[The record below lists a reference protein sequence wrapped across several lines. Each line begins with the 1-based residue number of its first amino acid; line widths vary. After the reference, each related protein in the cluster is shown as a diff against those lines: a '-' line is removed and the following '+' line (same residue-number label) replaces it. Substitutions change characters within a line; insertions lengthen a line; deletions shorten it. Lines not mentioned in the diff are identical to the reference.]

1 MIVEDESL
9 IAIDLKFM
17 LEDNGYEVVAQAN
30 NGETAIELA
39 FLHKPQLILMDIKMP
54 KLDGLKASKIIE
66 QQLGIPVL
74 FISAYSE
81 KELLL
86 YMKQDN
92 ILGYV
97 MKPFSEKNVLPVL
110 EVAFHQIDKFN
121 RLNGEILHKQTQLDK
136 RKVIERAKGL
146 LMQAE
151 NISEDEA
158 YRKIRN
164 ESMQTQQEM
173 VHIAQ
178 QIINNLQVN
187 SWSKGA
193 LKRFLL

>member
-1 MIVEDESL
+1 MTRKVMIVEDESL

-30 NGETAIELA
+30 NGESAIELA
-39 FLHKPQLILMDIKMP
+39 FTHMPQLILMDIKMP
-54 KLDGLKASKIIE
+54 KLGGLKASKIIE

-97 MKPFSEKNVLPVL
+97 MKPFSEKNVLPAL

-121 RLNGEILHKQTQLDK
+121 RLNGEILHKQSELDK
-136 RKVIERAKGL
+136 RKLIERAKGL
-146 LMQAE
+146 LMQSE
-151 NISEDEA
+151 KLSEDEA
-158 YRKIRN
+158 YKKIRN
-164 ESMQTQQEM
+164 ESMQSQQEM
-173 VHIAQ
+173 VTIAKR
-178 QIINNLQVN
+178 IINTLQVN
-187 SWSKGA
+187 S
-193 LKRFLL
+193 

>member
-1 MIVEDESL
+1 MTRKVMIVEDESL

-30 NGETAIELA
+30 NGESAIELA
-39 FLHKPQLILMDIKMP
+39 FTHKPQLILMDIKMP

-74 FISAYSE
+74 FISAFSE

-97 MKPFSEKNVLPVL
+97 MKPFSERNVLPAL

-121 RLNGEILHKQTQLDK
+121 RLNGELLHKETELEK
-136 RKVIERAKGL
+136 RKIIERAKGL
-146 LMQAE
+146 LMQSE
-151 NISEDEA
+151 NLSEDEA
-158 YRKIRN
+158 YKKIRS

-173 VHIAQ
+173 VLIARR
-178 QIINNLQVN
+178 IINTLQVN
-187 SWSKGA
+187 S
-193 LKRFLL
+193 

>member
-1 MIVEDESL
+1 MTRKVMIVEDESL

-30 NGETAIELA
+30 NGESAIELA
-39 FLHKPQLILMDIKMP
+39 FAHEPQLILMDIKMP

-97 MKPFSEKNVLPVL
+97 MKPFSEKNVLPAL

-121 RLNGEILHKQTQLDK
+121 RLNGELLHKQTELEK

-146 LMQAE
+146 LMQSE
-151 NISEDEA
+151 NLSEDEA
-158 YRKIRN
+158 YKKIRN

-173 VHIAQ
+173 VTIAKR
-178 QIINNLQVN
+178 IINTLQVN
-187 SWSKGA
+187 S
-193 LKRFLL
+193 

>member
-1 MIVEDESL
+1 MTRKVMIVEDESL

-158 YRKIRN
+158 YSKIRN

-173 VHIAQ
+173 VHIAE
-178 QIINNLQVN
+178 QIILNLQVN
-187 SWSKGA
+187 S
-193 LKRFLL
+193 

>member
-1 MIVEDESL
+1 MTRKVMIVEDESL

-30 NGETAIELA
+30 NGESAIELA
-39 FLHKPQLILMDIKMP
+39 FTHKPQLILMDIKMP

-97 MKPFSEKNVLPVL
+97 MKPFSEKNVLPAL

-121 RLNGEILHKQTQLDK
+121 RLNGELLHKQTEIEK
-136 RKVIERAKGL
+136 RKIIERAKGL
-146 LMQAE
+146 LMQSE
-151 NISEDEA
+151 NLSEDEA
-158 YRKIRN
+158 YKKIRN

-173 VHIAQ
+173 VLIARR
-178 QIINNLQVN
+178 IINSLQVN
-187 SWSKGA
+187 S
-193 LKRFLL
+193 

>member
-1 MIVEDESL
+1 MTRKVMIVEDESL

-30 NGETAIELA
+30 NGESAIELA
-39 FLHKPQLILMDIKMP
+39 FAHEPQLILMDIKMP

-97 MKPFSEKNVLPVL
+97 MKPFSEKNVLPAL

-121 RLNGEILHKQTQLDK
+121 RLNVELLHKQTELEK
-136 RKVIERAKGL
+136 RKIIERAKGL
-146 LMQAE
+146 LMQSE
-151 NISEDEA
+151 NLSEDEA
-158 YRKIRN
+158 YKKIRN

-173 VHIAQ
+173 VTIAKR
-178 QIINNLQVN
+178 IINTLQVN
-187 SWSKGA
+187 S
-193 LKRFLL
+193 

>member
-1 MIVEDESL
+1 MTRKVMIVEDESL

-30 NGETAIELA
+30 NGESAIELA
-39 FLHKPQLILMDIKMP
+39 FTHKPQLILMDIKMP

-86 YMKQDN
+86 YVKQDN

-97 MKPFSEKNVLPVL
+97 MKPFSEKNVLPAL

-121 RLNGEILHKQTQLDK
+121 RLNGELLHKQTELEK
-136 RKVIERAKGL
+136 RKIIERAKGL
-146 LMQAE
+146 LMQSE
-151 NISEDEA
+151 NLSEDEA
-158 YRKIRN
+158 YKKIRS

-173 VHIAQ
+173 VLIARR
-178 QIINNLQVN
+178 IINTLQVN
-187 SWSKGA
+187 S
-193 LKRFLL
+193 

>member
-1 MIVEDESL
+1 MTRKVMIVEDESL

-30 NGETAIELA
+30 NGESAIELA
-39 FLHKPQLILMDIKMP
+39 FTHKPQLILMDIKMP

-74 FISAYSE
+74 FISAFSE

-97 MKPFSEKNVLPVL
+97 MKPFSERNVLPAL

-121 RLNGEILHKQTQLDK
+121 RLNGELLHKQTELEK
-136 RKVIERAKGL
+136 RKIIERAKGL
-146 LMQAE
+146 LMQSE
-151 NISEDEA
+151 NLSEDEA
-158 YRKIRN
+158 YKKIRS

-173 VHIAQ
+173 VLIARR
-178 QIINNLQVN
+178 IINTLQVN
-187 SWSKGA
+187 S
-193 LKRFLL
+193 

>member
-1 MIVEDESL
+1 MTRKVMIVEDESL
-9 IAIDLKFM
+9 IAIDLRFM

-30 NGETAIELA
+30 NGESAIELA
-39 FLHKPQLILMDIKMP
+39 FTHKPQLILMDIKMP

-97 MKPFSEKNVLPVL
+97 MKPFSEKNVLPAL

-121 RLNGEILHKQTQLDK
+121 RLNGELLYKQTELEK
-136 RKVIERAKGL
+136 RKIIERAKGL
-146 LMQAE
+146 LMQSE
-151 NISEDEA
+151 NLSEDEA
-158 YRKIRN
+158 YKKIRS

-173 VHIAQ
+173 VLIARR
-178 QIINNLQVN
+178 IINSLQVN
-187 SWSKGA
+187 S
-193 LKRFLL
+193 

>member
-30 NGETAIELA
+30 NGESAIELA
-39 FLHKPQLILMDIKMP
+39 YTHKPQLILMDIKMP

-97 MKPFSEKNVLPVL
+97 MKPFSEKNVLPAL

-121 RLNGEILHKQTQLDK
+121 RLNGKILHKQSELDK
-136 RKVIERAKGL
+136 RKIIERAKGL
-146 LMQAE
+146 LMQSE
-151 NISEDEA
+151 NLSEDAA
-158 YRKIRN
+158 YKKIRN
-164 ESMQTQQEM
+164 ESMQSQQEM
-173 VHIAQ
+173 VTIAKR
-178 QIINNLQVN
+178 IIHTLQVN
-187 SWSKGA
+187 S
-193 LKRFLL
+193 

>member
-1 MIVEDESL
+1 MARKVMIVEDESL

-121 RLNGEILHKQTQLDK
+121 RLNGELLHKQTQLEK

-187 SWSKGA
+187 S
-193 LKRFLL
+193 

>member
-1 MIVEDESL
+1 MTRKVMIVEDESL

-30 NGETAIELA
+30 NGESAIELA
-39 FLHKPQLILMDIKMP
+39 FAHEPQLILMDIKMP

-97 MKPFSEKNVLPVL
+97 MKPFSEKNVLPAL

-121 RLNGEILHKQTQLDK
+121 RLNGELLHKQTELEK
-136 RKVIERAKGL
+136 RKIIERAKGL
-146 LMQAE
+146 LMQSE
-151 NISEDEA
+151 NLSEDEA
-158 YRKIRN
+158 YKKIRN

-173 VHIAQ
+173 VTIAKR
-178 QIINNLQVN
+178 IINTLQVN
-187 SWSKGA
+187 S
-193 LKRFLL
+193 

>member
-30 NGETAIELA
+30 NGESAIELA
-39 FLHKPQLILMDIKMP
+39 FAHEPQLILMDIKMP

-97 MKPFSEKNVLPVL
+97 MKPFSEKNVLPAL

-121 RLNGEILHKQTQLDK
+121 RLNGELLHKQTELEK

-146 LMQAE
+146 LMQSE
-151 NISEDEA
+151 NLSEDEA
-158 YRKIRN
+158 YKKIRN

-173 VHIAQ
+173 VTIAKR
-178 QIINNLQVN
+178 IINTLLVN
-187 SWSKGA
+187 S
-193 LKRFLL
+193 

>member
-1 MIVEDESL
+1 MTRKVMIVEDESL

-30 NGETAIELA
+30 NGESAIELA
-39 FLHKPQLILMDIKMP
+39 YTHKPQLILMDIKMP

-74 FISAYSE
+74 FISAFSE

-97 MKPFSEKNVLPVL
+97 MKPFSERNVLPAL

-121 RLNGEILHKQTQLDK
+121 RLNGELLHKQTELEK
-136 RKVIERAKGL
+136 RKIIERAKGL
-146 LMQAE
+146 LMQSE
-151 NISEDEA
+151 NLSEDEA
-158 YRKIRN
+158 YKKIRS

-173 VHIAQ
+173 VLIARR
-178 QIINNLQVN
+178 IINTLQVN
-187 SWSKGA
+187 S
-193 LKRFLL
+193 

>member
-30 NGETAIELA
+30 NGESAIELA
-39 FLHKPQLILMDIKMP
+39 LTHKPQLILMDIKMP

-97 MKPFSEKNVLPVL
+97 MKPFSEKNVLPAL

-121 RLNGEILHKQTQLDK
+121 RLNGKLLYKQTELEK
-136 RKVIERAKGL
+136 RKIIERAKGL
-146 LMQAE
+146 LMQSE
-151 NISEDEA
+151 NLSEDEA
-158 YRKIRN
+158 YKKIRS

-173 VHIAQ
+173 ALIARR
-178 QIINNLQVN
+178 IINTFQVN
-187 SWSKGA
+187 S
-193 LKRFLL
+193 

>member
-17 LEDNGYEVVAQAN
+17 LEDNGYEVVAQAS

-121 RLNGEILHKQTQLDK
+121 RLNGEILHKQTQLEK
-136 RKVIERAKGL
+136 RKIIERAKGL

-178 QIINNLQVN
+178 QIINTLQVN

>member
-1 MIVEDESL
+1 MTRKVMIVEDESL

-146 LMQAE
+146 LMHAE

-187 SWSKGA
+187 S
-193 LKRFLL
+193 

>member
-1 MIVEDESL
+1 MTRKVMIVEDESL
-9 IAIDLKFM
+9 IAIDLKFI

-30 NGETAIELA
+30 NGESAIELA
-39 FLHKPQLILMDIKMP
+39 FTHKPQLILMDIKMP

-97 MKPFSEKNVLPVL
+97 MKPFSERNVLPAL

-121 RLNGEILHKQTQLDK
+121 RLNGELLHKQTELEK
-136 RKVIERAKGL
+136 RKIIERAKGL
-146 LMQAE
+146 LMQSE
-151 NISEDEA
+151 NLSEDEA
-158 YRKIRN
+158 YKKIRS

-173 VHIAQ
+173 VLIASR
-178 QIINNLQVN
+178 IINTLQVN
-187 SWSKGA
+187 
-193 LKRFLL
+193 R

>member
-39 FLHKPQLILMDIKMP
+39 FIHKPQLILMDIKMP

-121 RLNGEILHKQTQLDK
+121 RLNGEILHTQTQLDK

-173 VHIAQ
+173 VHIAK
-178 QIINNLQVN
+178 QIINTLQVN
-187 SWSKGA
+187 S
-193 LKRFLL
+193 

>member
-1 MIVEDESL
+1 MTRKVMIVEDESL

-121 RLNGEILHKQTQLDK
+121 RLNGEIVHKQTQLDK

-187 SWSKGA
+187 S
-193 LKRFLL
+193 

>member
-1 MIVEDESL
+1 MTRKVMIVEDESL

-158 YRKIRN
+158 YRRIRN

-178 QIINNLQVN
+178 QIINTLQVN
-187 SWSKGA
+187 S
-193 LKRFLL
+193 

>member
-1 MIVEDESL
+1 MTRKVMIVEDESL

-17 LEDNGYEVVAQAN
+17 LEDNGYEVVAQAS

-121 RLNGEILHKQTQLDK
+121 RLNGEILHKQTQLEK
-136 RKVIERAKGL
+136 RKIIERAKGL

-178 QIINNLQVN
+178 QIINTLQVN
-187 SWSKGA
+187 S
-193 LKRFLL
+193 

>member
-1 MIVEDESL
+1 MTRKVMIVEDESL

-30 NGETAIELA
+30 NGESAIELA
-39 FLHKPQLILMDIKMP
+39 YTHKPQLILMDIKMP

-97 MKPFSEKNVLPVL
+97 MKPFSEKNVLPAL

-121 RLNGEILHKQTQLDK
+121 RLNGELLHKQSEIEK

-146 LMQAE
+146 LMQVE
-151 NISEDEA
+151 NLSEDEA
-158 YRKIRN
+158 YKKIRN
-164 ESMQTQQEM
+164 ESMQSQQEM
-173 VHIAQ
+173 VTIAKR
-178 QIINNLQVN
+178 IINTLQVN
-187 SWSKGA
+187 
-193 LKRFLL
+193 R

>member
-1 MIVEDESL
+1 MTRKVMIVEDESL
-9 IAIDLKFM
+9 IAMDLKFM

-30 NGETAIELA
+30 NGESAIELA
-39 FLHKPQLILMDIKMP
+39 FTHQPQLILMDIKMP

-97 MKPFSEKNVLPVL
+97 MKPFSEKNVLPAL

-121 RLNGEILHKQTQLDK
+121 RLNGELLHKQTEIEK
-136 RKVIERAKGL
+136 RKIIERAKGL
-146 LMQAE
+146 LMQSE
-151 NISEDEA
+151 NLSEEDA
-158 YRKIRN
+158 YKKIRS

-173 VHIAQ
+173 VLIARR
-178 QIINNLQVN
+178 IINSLQVN
-187 SWSKGA
+187 S
-193 LKRFLL
+193 

>member
-9 IAIDLKFM
+9 IAIDLQFI
-17 LEDNGYEVVAQAN
+17 LEDNGYEVVAHAK

-39 FLHKPQLILMDIKMP
+39 YLHKPQLILMDIKMP

-66 QQLGIPVL
+66 QQFGIPIL

-81 KELLL
+81 KELLS

-92 ILGYV
+92 VLGYV
-97 MKPFSEKNVLPVL
+97 MKPFSEKNVLPAL
-110 EVAFHQIDKFN
+110 EVAFHQIEKFD
-121 RLNGEILHKQTQLDK
+121 RLNGKLQQVQNQMEK

-146 LMQAE
+146 LMQLE
-151 NISEDEA
+151 NISEEEA
-158 YRKIRN
+158 YKKIRD
-164 ESMQTQQEM
+164 ESMRTQQEM

-178 QIINNLQVN
+178 QIIGYPT
-187 SWSKGA
+187 SK
-193 LKRFLL
+193 

>member
-1 MIVEDESL
+1 MIVEDESI

-17 LEDNGYEVVAQAN
+17 LEDNGYEVIAQAN
-30 NGETAIELA
+30 NGEVAIELA
-39 FLHKPQLILMDIKMP
+39 YKHQPQLILMDIKMP

-66 QQLGIPVL
+66 NQLGIPVL
-74 FISAYSE
+74 FLSAYSE

-97 MKPFSEKNVLPVL
+97 MKPFSEKNVLPAL
-110 EVAFHQIDKFN
+110 EVAFHQIEKVN
-121 RLNGEILHKQTQLDK
+121 RLKGELLHKQTEIEK

-146 LMQAE
+146 LMQSE
-151 NISEDEA
+151 NLSEDEA
-158 YRKIRN
+158 YRKIRR

-173 VHIAQ
+173 VLIAKR
-178 QIINNLQVN
+178 IINTLQVN
-187 SWSKGA
+187 SQSKDA
-193 LKRFLL
+193 

>member
-1 MIVEDESL
+1 MTRKVMIVEDESL

-30 NGETAIELA
+30 NGESAIELA
-39 FLHKPQLILMDIKMP
+39 FTHKPQLILMDIKMP

-74 FISAYSE
+74 FISAFSE

-97 MKPFSEKNVLPVL
+97 MKPFSERNVLPAL

-121 RLNGEILHKQTQLDK
+121 RLNGELLHKQTELEK
-136 RKVIERAKGL
+136 RKIIERAKGL
-146 LMQAE
+146 LMQSE
-151 NISEDEA
+151 NLSEDEA
-158 YRKIRN
+158 YKKIRN

-173 VHIAQ
+173 VLIARR
-178 QIINNLQVN
+178 IINTLQVN
-187 SWSKGA
+187 S
-193 LKRFLL
+193 

>member
-1 MIVEDESL
+1 MTRKVMIVEDESL

-30 NGETAIELA
+30 NGESAIELA
-39 FLHKPQLILMDIKMP
+39 FTHKPQLILMDIKMP

-86 YMKQDN
+86 YVKQDN

-97 MKPFSEKNVLPVL
+97 MKPFSEKNVLPAL

-121 RLNGEILHKQTQLDK
+121 RLNGELLHKQTELEK
-136 RKVIERAKGL
+136 RKIIERAKGL
-146 LMQAE
+146 LMQSE
-151 NISEDEA
+151 NLSEDEA
-158 YRKIRN
+158 YKKIRS

-173 VHIAQ
+173 ALIARR
-178 QIINNLQVN
+178 IINSLQVN
-187 SWSKGA
+187 S
-193 LKRFLL
+193 

>member
-1 MIVEDESL
+1 MTRKVMIVEDESL

-136 RKVIERAKGL
+136 RKIIERAKGL

-173 VHIAQ
+173 VHIAE
-178 QIINNLQVN
+178 QIIINLQVN
-187 SWSKGA
+187 S
-193 LKRFLL
+193 

>member
-1 MIVEDESL
+1 MTRKVMIVEDESL

-136 RKVIERAKGL
+136 RKIIERAKGL

-173 VHIAQ
+173 VHIAE
-178 QIINNLQVN
+178 QIILNLQVN
-187 SWSKGA
+187 S
-193 LKRFLL
+193 

>member
-1 MIVEDESL
+1 MTRKVMIVEDESL

-30 NGETAIELA
+30 NGESAIELA
-39 FLHKPQLILMDIKMP
+39 FTHKPQLILMDIKMP

-97 MKPFSEKNVLPVL
+97 MKPFSEKNVLPAL

-121 RLNGEILHKQTQLDK
+121 RLNGEILYKQSELEK
-136 RKVIERAKGL
+136 RKLIERAKGL
-146 LMQAE
+146 LMQSE
-151 NISEDEA
+151 KLSEDEA
-158 YRKIRN
+158 YKRIRN
-164 ESMQTQQEM
+164 ESMQSQQEM
-173 VHIAQ
+173 VTIAKR
-178 QIINNLQVN
+178 IIHTLQVN
-187 SWSKGA
+187 
-193 LKRFLL
+193 R

>member
-1 MIVEDESL
+1 MTRKVMIVEDESL

-30 NGETAIELA
+30 NGESAIELA
-39 FLHKPQLILMDIKMP
+39 FTHKPQLILMDIKMP

-97 MKPFSEKNVLPVL
+97 MKPFSEKNVLPAL

-121 RLNGEILHKQTQLDK
+121 RLNGEILHKQSELEK
-136 RKVIERAKGL
+136 RKLIERAKGL
-146 LMQAE
+146 LMQSE
-151 NISEDEA
+151 KLSEDEA
-158 YRKIRN
+158 YKKIRN
-164 ESMQTQQEM
+164 ESMQSQQEM
-173 VHIAQ
+173 VTIAKR
-178 QIINNLQVN
+178 IIHTLQVN
-187 SWSKGA
+187 
-193 LKRFLL
+193 R

>member
-1 MIVEDESL
+1 MTRKVMIVEDESL
-9 IAIDLKFM
+9 IAMDLKLM

-39 FLHKPQLILMDIKMP
+39 FTHKPQLILMDIKMP
-54 KLDGLKASKIIE
+54 KLDGLKASKIVE

-97 MKPFSEKNVLPVL
+97 MKPFSEKNVLPAL

-121 RLNGEILHKQTQLDK
+121 RLNGDLLHKQTELEK
-136 RKVIERAKGL
+136 RKIIERAKGL
-146 LMQAE
+146 LMQSE
-151 NISEDEA
+151 NLSEDEA
-158 YRKIRN
+158 YKKIRS

-173 VHIAQ
+173 VLIARR
-178 QIINNLQVN
+178 IINTLQVN
-187 SWSKGA
+187 S
-193 LKRFLL
+193 

>member
-1 MIVEDESL
+1 MTRKVMIVEDESL

-173 VHIAQ
+173 VTIAKR
-178 QIINNLQVN
+178 IINTLQVN
-187 SWSKGA
+187 S
-193 LKRFLL
+193 

>member
-1 MIVEDESL
+1 
-9 IAIDLKFM
+9 
-17 LEDNGYEVVAQAN
+17 
-30 NGETAIELA
+30 
-39 FLHKPQLILMDIKMP
+39 MP

-187 SWSKGA
+187 S
-193 LKRFLL
+193 

>member
-1 MIVEDESL
+1 MTRKVMIVEDESL

-30 NGETAIELA
+30 NGESAIELA
-39 FLHKPQLILMDIKMP
+39 FTHKPQLILMDIKMP

-97 MKPFSEKNVLPVL
+97 MKPFSEKNVLPAL

-121 RLNGEILHKQTQLDK
+121 RLNGELLHKQTELEK
-136 RKVIERAKGL
+136 RKIIERAKGL
-146 LMQAE
+146 LMKSE
-151 NISEDEA
+151 NLSEDEA
-158 YRKIRN
+158 YKKIRS

-173 VHIAQ
+173 ALIARR
-178 QIINNLQVN
+178 IINTLQVN
-187 SWSKGA
+187 I
-193 LKRFLL
+193 

>member
-1 MIVEDESL
+1 MTRKVMIVEDESL

-30 NGETAIELA
+30 NGESAIELA
-39 FLHKPQLILMDIKMP
+39 FTHKPQLILMDIKMP

-97 MKPFSEKNVLPVL
+97 MKPFSERNVLPAL

-121 RLNGEILHKQTQLDK
+121 RLNGELLHKQTELEK
-136 RKVIERAKGL
+136 RKIIERAKGL
-146 LMQAE
+146 LMKAE
-151 NISEDEA
+151 NLSEDEA
-158 YRKIRN
+158 YKKIRT
-164 ESMQTQQEM
+164 ESMRAQQEM
-173 VHIAQ
+173 ALIARR
-178 QIINNLQVN
+178 IINTLQVN
-187 SWSKGA
+187 S
-193 LKRFLL
+193 

>member
-17 LEDNGYEVVAQAN
+17 LEDNGYEVVAQAS

-121 RLNGEILHKQTQLDK
+121 RLNGEILHKQTQLEK
-136 RKVIERAKGL
+136 RKIIERAKGL

-178 QIINNLQVN
+178 QIINTLQVN

-193 LKRFLL
+193 LKRFFL